1 MEEILLSKQQ
11 YQAVIKRLDEIT
23 GNIITLKQRSR
34 IEDGYIDNVDM
45 LRLFQISGRT
55 AQRWRSSGRLPYTR
69 FGKKLYYKADII
81 LERIKIKPEVSFKGE
96 HPPPLTPGAEDI
108 DEEITCKR
116 CPLFELLNL

>member
-23 GNIITLKQRSR
+23 GNIITLKQRSH

-55 AQRWRSSGRLPYTR
+55 AQPWSASSSLRGEGFCLQVKSPCPFNALWQAYRCIGVQWFSTTCVNIFNEVGIY
-69 FGKKLYYKADII
+69 II
-81 LERIKIKPEVSFKGE
+81 TLI
-96 HPPPLTPGAEDI
+96 L
-108 DEEITCKR
+108 
-116 CPLFELLNL
+116 